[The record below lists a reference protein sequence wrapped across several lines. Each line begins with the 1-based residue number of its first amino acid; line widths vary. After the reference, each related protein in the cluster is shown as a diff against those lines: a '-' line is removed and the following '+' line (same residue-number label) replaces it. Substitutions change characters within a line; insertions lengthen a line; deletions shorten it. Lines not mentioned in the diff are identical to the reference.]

1 MKKSSKVL
9 KNIEIGGAY
18 NALSVLG
25 GTLKDTV
32 LRFRIAQNL
41 KFFDEHRDTWAKE
54 RQKIIEANTE
64 KGEDGTPKIDGDK
77 YVWTNPDAEKDVL
90 ELDRTETE
98 VQYVPIYLSR
108 IYGDTE
114 KNDTTI
120 DYAALFPL
128 LDWLIRDDI
137 EEDDEESE
145 E

>member
-41 KFFDEHRDTWAKE
+41 KFFDENRDTWAKE
-54 RQKIIEANTE
+54 RQKIIEASTE

-114 KNDTTI
+114 KNNTTI

-137 EEDDEESE
+137 EEDDDESAE
-145 E
+145 

>member
-1 MKKSSKVL
+1 MKKSNKIL
-9 KNIEIGGAY
+9 KNIEIGVAY

-41 KFFDEHRDTWAKE
+41 KFFDECRDTWAKE
-54 RQKIIEANTE
+54 RQKIIESNTE
-64 KGEDGTPKIDGDK
+64 KGEDGTPRIDGDK

-114 KNDTTI
+114 KNNTTI